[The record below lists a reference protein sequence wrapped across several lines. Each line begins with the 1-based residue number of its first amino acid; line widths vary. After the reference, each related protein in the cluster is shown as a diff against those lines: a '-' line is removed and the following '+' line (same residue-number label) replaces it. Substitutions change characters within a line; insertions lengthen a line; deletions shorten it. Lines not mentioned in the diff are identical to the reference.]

1 MLHVEIHQ
9 ARGLRETQ
17 TIGRQD
23 PFAVA
28 SVLPGGSKKRTRC
41 CEGGGTGPL
50 WGLEHRNQLAFP
62 LAEGAETLLIEIWN
76 ENWAM
81 HDYIGAVEVELS
93 VLRLRHGDAMLS
105 GCRWYPA
112 DTGGELQ
119 VTLVCKGL
127 AGNPGAAPAVAP
139 VAAAAASGGGGVNG
153 EGAPLAHSSAAS
165 GGAPVA
171 DATVADAPAHASTLA
186 SAAAAEP
193 RATAQPAGHSALEGG
208 TTGGGGG
215 GSGGG
220 GGLGGGGIGGGG
232 ARGVG
237 DGPGAKEG
245 GCVPVLDAAV
255 GAGAEGGSGA
265 GAGGAAAAAPRA
277 ASAQA
282 ATAALAAP
290 GLPSGAPSRRGGERV
305 GVGGTLAQG
314 ANDATKRSI
323 GAAAPA
329 PACAGTLFIDVER
342 ARGLPCVQRVGSMD
356 PYVKVTLLPRGTSCE
371 TAPAHG
377 GHANPQWGAERAAE
391 RQLCFDLEAG
401 APSSLLLEAWNRNRA
416 SRDERIGHAT
426 VSISS
431 LAQLAGSRWHA
442 LSSGGEL
449 LLTFFH
455 VPRQVGR
462 GRAASG
468 SLAGGGALAGAK
480 RQHSVWERLS
490 TVMSPSAHKSS
501 APVIWNPSSKPDE
514 GRGAAAEE
522 FESSS
527 DDEGGDDDA
536 DASATN
542 LMAAFGAAAAAGNA
556 AGGGVPRTATD
567 TNPRSSLWDIVV
579 EAVVGKE
586 DEDGLEDA
594 AGAGGVGSDGVP
606 RRHHA
611 LAKRIQSVARG
622 AIARAAHHRR
632 RAREPRPLVVSV
644 VAATGL
650 LAGAD
655 PDSAQVAG
663 AWRQHLRIP
672 HSASLALCATALTR
686 ALPVLCAVVLSLLK
700 VSSSGNPRQL
710 ACLSTR
716 SVGAAQLTWKQDL
729 RVPAAS
735 ASVQLVFTVLE
746 TAGRCRCLVC
756 SGAPFLLP
764 RLRFYAL
771 TTRFFASFACGLA
784 QGQASCSLGT
794 LDLHRRSA
802 LELPLAKLLYHPL
815 YVPRCS
821 PTDALELRA
830 AKP

>member
-17 TIGRQD
+17 TIRRQD

-28 SVLPGGSKKRTRC
+28 SILPGGSKKRTRC

-127 AGNPGAAPAVAP
+127 GNPSAAPAVAP
-139 VAAAAASGGGGVNG
+139 VAAAAAGGGGGGSG
-153 EGAPLAHSSAAS
+153 EDSSGAS
-165 GGAPVA
+165 GGA
-171 DATVADAPAHASTLA
+171 TMADAPSHASTLA

-208 TTGGGGG
+208 LGGGGALGGG
-215 GSGGG
+215 GSLSAEEGGG
-220 GGLGGGGIGGGG
+220 
-232 ARGVG
+232 
-237 DGPGAKEG
+237 
-245 GCVPVLDAAV
+245 VPVLDAAV

-265 GAGGAAAAAPRA
+265 GAGGAAAAVPRA

-282 ATAALAAP
+282 AAAAL
-290 GLPSGAPSRRGGERV
+290 GERL
-305 GVGGTLAQG
+305 GGTLAQG
-314 ANDATKRSI
+314 TNDATRRSI
-323 GAAAPA
+323 SAAAPA

-342 ARGLPCVQRVGSMD
+342 ARGLACVQRVGSMD

-371 TAPAHG
+371 TAPAYG

-426 VSISS
+426 LSISC

-449 LLTFFH
+449 LLTFFR
-455 VPRQVGR
+455 VPRQAGR

-468 SLAGGGALAGAK
+468 NLAGGGALAGAK

-490 TVMSPSAHKSS
+490 TVMSPSAQKSS

-514 GRGAAAEE
+514 GRGAEAEE

-527 DDEGGDDDA
+527 DNEGGDEDA

-556 AGGGVPRTATD
+556 AGGGVQRSAADINT
-567 TNPRSSLWDIVV
+567 RSSLWDIVV

-663 AWRQHLRIP
+663 AWRQHLCIP
-672 HSASLALCATALTR
+672 HSASLALCATALT
-686 ALPVLCAVVLSLLK
+686 PV
-700 VSSSGNPRQL
+700 P
-710 ACLSTR
+710 
-716 SVGAAQLTWKQDL
+716 
-729 RVPAAS
+729 
-735 ASVQLVFTVLE
+735 
-746 TAGRCRCLVC
+746 
-756 SGAPFLLP
+756 
-764 RLRFYAL
+764 LRFVRSC
-771 TTRFFASFACGLA
+771 TLA
-784 QGQASCSLGT
+784 AEGVFE
-794 LDLHRRSA
+794 R
-802 LELPLAKLLYHPL
+802 
-815 YVPRCS
+815 
-821 PTDALELRA
+821 
-830 AKP
+830 